1 MVVKEKRKSLGSEM
15 LGKILRVYQSKK
27 KQVYRLS
34 KDVQDVA
41 LLEGFASKTRTLKS
55 FKS

>member
-41 LLEGFASKTRTLKS
+41 LLEGFAFKTRTLKS

>member
-1 MVVKEKRKSLGSEM
+1 MIVKEKRKSLGRCSVRKDPTSISVKE
-15 LGKILRVYQSKK
+15 

-34 KDVQDVA
+34 KDVQDA
-41 LLEGFASKTRTLKS
+41 AQEGVVFKTRTLKS